1 MNIDIEIEQEL
12 GIFCENVKRL
22 RQREGLSKKEM
33 AKKLGIGVKSLTLI
47 ESGIV
52 SKRLGANVLLNILNN
67 FNIYPSD
74 MFSRRI

>member
-1 MNIDIEIEQEL
+1 MSIDIEQEL